1 MPPPRDLDAECF
13 EYFSSERD
21 TLAGRKMDDPV
32 AIKRCKAGDKD
43 AFRYLV
49 ERYQTEA
56 IGHALAILADREDAL
71 DAVQEA
77 FLDAYQALG
86 RFDTSRQFYPWFYTI
101 LRNRCFKL
109 LVGRRKNVGLSLD
122 DALILAPVNGVAPE
136 DRLALEHA
144 LLELSS
150 AERELVTLKH
160 LDGLSYD
167 ELAERLEI
175 PRGTVMSRLFHARK
189 RLREKLTLKS
199 FRRG

>member
-1 MPPPRDLDAECF
+1 
-13 EYFSSERD
+13 
-21 TLAGRKMDDPV
+21 MDDSA
-32 AIKRCKAGDKD
+32 AIKKCQAGDKD

-49 ERYQTEA
+49 ERYQAEA
-56 IGHALAILADREDAL
+56 MGHALAILADREDAL

-109 LVGRRKNVGLSLD
+109 LVGRRKNVGVSLD
-122 DALILAPVNGVAPE
+122 DAIILEPVGEVSPE
-136 DRLALEHA
+136 IRLSLEHA
-144 LLELSS
+144 LLELSP

-175 PRGTVMSRLFHARK
+175 PKGTVMSRLFNARK
-189 RLREKLTLKS
+189 RLREKLASNS
-199 FRRG
+199 FRRGRL

>member
-1 MPPPRDLDAECF
+1 
-13 EYFSSERD
+13 
-21 TLAGRKMDDPV
+21 MDDSV
-32 AIKRCKAGDKD
+32 AIKRCQAGDKD

-49 ERYQTEA
+49 ERYQAEA
-56 IGHALAILADREDAL
+56 MGHALAILTDREDAL

-86 RFDTSRQFYPWFYTI
+86 RFDRSRQFYPWFYTI

-122 DALILAPVNGVAPE
+122 DALILAPVSGVTPE

-144 LLELSS
+144 LLELTP

-167 ELAERLEI
+167 ELADLLDI
-175 PRGTVMSRLFHARK
+175 PKGTVMSRLFHARK
-189 RLREKLTLKS
+189 RLREKLALNSLRK
-199 FRRG
+199 GHP

>member
-1 MPPPRDLDAECF
+1 
-13 EYFSSERD
+13 
-21 TLAGRKMDDPV
+21 MDDPV
-32 AIKRCKAGDKD
+32 AIRKCKAGDKD

-49 ERYQTEA
+49 ERYQAEA
-56 IGHALAILADREDAL
+56 MGHALAILADREDAL
-71 DAVQEA
+71 DVVQEA

-109 LVGRRKNVGLSLD
+109 LAVRKKNPGLSLD
-122 DALILAPVNGVAPE
+122 DPLILAPLTEVRPE

-144 LLELSS
+144 LLELSP
-150 AERELVTLKH
+150 AERELLTLKH

-175 PRGTVMSRLFHARK
+175 PKGTVMSRLFHARK
-189 RLREKLTLKS
+189 HLRQKLTL
-199 FRRG
+199 RDHR

>member
-1 MPPPRDLDAECF
+1 
-13 EYFSSERD
+13 
-21 TLAGRKMDDPV
+21 MDDPI

-49 ERYQTEA
+49 ERYQIEA
-56 IGHALAILADREDAL
+56 MGHALAILADREDAL

-86 RFDTSRQFYPWFYTI
+86 KFDMSRQFYPWFYTI

-109 LVGRRKNVGLSLD
+109 LVRRRKNVGLSLD
-122 DALILAPVNGVAPE
+122 DALILAPVSEAPGE

-144 LLELSS
+144 LLELSP
-150 AERELVTLKH
+150 AERELLTLKH

-167 ELAERLEI
+167 ELAERLQI
-175 PRGTVMSRLFHARK
+175 PRGTVMSRLFYARK
-189 RLREKLTLKS
+189 RLREKLL
-199 FRRG
+199 

>member
-1 MPPPRDLDAECF
+1 
-13 EYFSSERD
+13 
-21 TLAGRKMDDPV
+21 MDDSV
-32 AIKRCKAGDKD
+32 AIKKCQAGDKE

-49 ERYQTEA
+49 ERYQAEA
-56 IGHALAILADREDAL
+56 MGHALAILAEREDAL
-71 DAVQEA
+71 DVVQEA

-109 LVGRRKNVGLSLD
+109 LVGRRKNVGVSLD
-122 DALILAPVNGVAPE
+122 EAIILEPVSEVSPE
-136 DRLALEHA
+136 IRLALEHA
-144 LLELSS
+144 LLELSP

-175 PRGTVMSRLFHARK
+175 PKGTVMSRLFNARK
-189 RLREKLTLKS
+189 RLREKLALNS
-199 FRRG
+199 FRRGHP

>member
-1 MPPPRDLDAECF
+1 
-13 EYFSSERD
+13 
-21 TLAGRKMDDPV
+21 MDDPI
-32 AIKRCKAGDKD
+32 AIERCKAGDKD
-43 AFRYLV
+43 AFRHLV
-49 ERYQTEA
+49 ERYQAEA
-56 IGHALAILADREDAL
+56 MGHALAVLADREDAR

-77 FLDAYQALG
+77 FLDAFQALG

-109 LVGRRKNVGLSLD
+109 LGGRRKHAGPSLEE
-122 DALILAPVNGVAPE
+122 AMIFEPVNDVSPE

-144 LLELSS
+144 LLELSP
-150 AERELVTLKH
+150 AEREIVTLKH

-189 RLREKLTLKS
+189 RLREKLVLKPS
-199 FRRG
+199 RRG